1 MSPGRRQAI
10 TWTNERVLLIWPLR
24 TNFSEILIEMHA
36 FSFKKM
42 HLKMSYW
49 KRRSSRLVISVL
61 NTSIYFLVPC
71 LLLPCSLLVAVI
83 NRIPSS
89 KIRIG
94 LNKFVATI
102 FYIGKRVWYAKSYP
116 VINLRHWRYRNGLF
130 PSVGT
135 KLYSRDCNLQK
146 ACVNYAWSPR
156 LHVESKWKT
165 RSHVCPIKQ
174 ISNVHNTKWYM
185 YYIV

>member
-1 MSPGRRQAI
+1 
-10 TWTNERVLLIWPLR
+10 
-24 TNFSEILIEMHA
+24 
-36 FSFKKM
+36 
-42 HLKMSYW
+42 MSYW
-49 KRRSSRLVISVL
+49 KRRSSRFVTSVL

-89 KIRIG
+89 KIRVG
-94 LNKFVATI
+94 FNKFVATI

-116 VINLRHWRYRNGLF
+116 VIYLRHWRYRNGLF

-165 RSHVCPIKQ
+165 RSHVCPIQQ
-174 ISNVHNTKWYM
+174 ISNVQSDICIISSNNSVYSVFGIVFYISYQKNIIAIDYM
-185 YYIV
+185 YMECVTKQGNVISCYHTIPH